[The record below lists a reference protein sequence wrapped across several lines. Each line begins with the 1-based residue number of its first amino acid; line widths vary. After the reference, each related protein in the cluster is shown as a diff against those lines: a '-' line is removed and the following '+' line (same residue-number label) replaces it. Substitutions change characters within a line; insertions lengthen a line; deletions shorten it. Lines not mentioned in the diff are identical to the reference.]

1 MGEHLSRREALEHLI
16 IIRESSFDL
25 LNQFYAKRAE
35 INEDIKN
42 TKDLIDQVEAE
53 IRRLVEI

>member
-1 MGEHLSRREALEHLI
+1 MGEHLSRREALDHLI
-16 IIRESSFDL
+16 IIRETSYDL
-25 LNQFYAKRAE
+25 LRNFYAKRSE

-53 IRRLVEI
+53 IRRIIEI

>member
-1 MGEHLSRREALEHLI
+1 MGEHLSRREALDHLL
-16 IIRESSFDL
+16 IIRETSYDL

-35 INEDIKN
+35 INDDIKN

>member
-1 MGEHLSRREALEHLI
+1 MGEHLSRREALDHLI
-16 IIRESSFDL
+16 IIRETSYDL
-25 LNQFYAKRAE
+25 LRNFYAKRSE

-53 IRRLVEI
+53 MRRLIEI

>member
-1 MGEHLSRREALEHLI
+1 MTNVEALDHLI
-16 IIRESSFDL
+16 IIRETSYDL
-25 LNQFYAKRAE
+25 LRNFYAKRAE
-35 INEDIKN
+35 INEDIRN